1 MIERAYNPAIKQ
13 WDRIKERTDVQI
25 TFYTGN
31 TIDATD
37 VIIVFE

>member
-1 MIERAYNPAIKQ
+1 MIERAYNPVIEQ
-13 WDRIKERTDVQI
+13 WDRIKERTDAKI

-37 VIIVFE
+37 VVIVSE

>member
-1 MIERAYNPAIKQ
+1 MIERAYNPTIKQ
-13 WDRIKERTDVQI
+13 WDRIKERTASTI

-37 VIIVFE
+37 AVIVSE